1 MDRSLATVYG
11 IAKSLIEL
19 SMQRNKIW
27 FLKYKAD
34 KNETGPERLSEDQK
48 RLVFSAS
55 MYPGESWSQH
65 RDFSP
70 KGVKE
75 TCPAC
80 PFWKLWGL
88 NLLTGEKSNLF
99 SAPTASWAKAQCHGY
114 LPTPT
119 PPQSDLI
126 SPKKRKGSLPLF
138 GDLFLTI
145 RNSCKSHLLSQER
158 ENYFSFKQGF
168 AFSVHNCLL
177 ETRENISSPCTTR
190 KL

>member
-34 KNETGPERLSEDQK
+34 KYETGPERLSEDQK

-70 KGVKE
+70 KGVRDLSCLSFLK
-75 TCPAC
+75 T
-80 PFWKLWGL
+80 LG
-88 NLLTGEKSNLF
+88 
-99 SAPTASWAKAQCHGY
+99 
-114 LPTPT
+114 
-119 PPQSDLI
+119 PQS
-126 SPKKRKGSLPLF
+126 SNRRKVKLV
-138 GDLFLTI
+138 
-145 RNSCKSHLLSQER
+145 
-158 ENYFSFKQGF
+158 FS
-168 AFSVHNCLL
+168 SYCLL
-177 ETRENISSPCTTR
+177 GKGAMPWVSTYPHPPTI
-190 KL
+190 